1 MKRPLG
7 DMCAAIARYAAA
19 RDHEF
24 LAHLLRIAAAEA
36 DASAPGETF
45 ALPAIAPKDLVI
57 GLWDWDVPNNIRHLD
72 ETGASVFGY
81 PKRAQFSEQ
90 ELTAR
95 IHPDDVAEWRR
106 KVFRTATTGGT
117 YSHQYRI
124 IRNDNVTWVRA
135 KGAMHPGQIR
145 PAGTLS
151 RRDHRHHGDQARGL
165 DCRQMDFGVTLL
177 SPRP

>member
-7 DMCAAIARYAAA
+7 DMCADIARYAAA

-72 ETGASVFGY
+72 ETGASLFGY

-106 KVFRTATTGGT
+106 KVFRTASTGGT

-135 KGAMHPGQIR
+135 KGQCTLDKSGRPERFPGAIIDITATR
-145 PAGTLS
+145 RAG
-151 RRDHRHHGDQARGL
+151 
-165 DCRQMDFGVTLL
+165 
-177 SPRP
+177 